1 MKSFDSPL
9 KCCKFFSI
17 LHIKYPASIAMR
29 CCLSLVEK
37 ALSTTYV
44 LLFLLLSIM
53 LKLPRY
59 APGRL
64 MQCVLFL
71 HYLVGRGFCSL
82 FRLLFVL
89 SVSDLSLLLL
99 EGRPGLSPISG
110 SSCLGGR

>member
-1 MKSFDSPL
+1 
-9 KCCKFFSI
+9 
-17 LHIKYPASIAMR
+17 MR

-37 ALSTTYV
+37 ALSTPYV
-44 LLFLLLSIM
+44 LLFVVVSMMLNLS
-53 LKLPRY
+53 RY
-59 APGRL
+59 APRRL

-71 HYLVGRGFCSL
+71 NYLVGRGFCSL

-99 EGRPGLSPISG
+99 EGRPGVSPISG